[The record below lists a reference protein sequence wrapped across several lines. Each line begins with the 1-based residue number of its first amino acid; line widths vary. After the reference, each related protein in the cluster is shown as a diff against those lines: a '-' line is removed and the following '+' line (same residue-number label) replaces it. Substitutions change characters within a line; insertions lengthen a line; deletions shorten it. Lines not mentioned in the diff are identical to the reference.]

1 VKRFEVINH
10 TADMGIKAYGRDL
23 AELFTNAAYGM
34 ASLTT
39 DLEKVSPKDSQ
50 EISLEAENRDELLV
64 CWLNEIIYLFASKNM
79 LFSKFEVSEIDEKHL
94 RAKIFGEKLDMTRH
108 QVETEFK
115 AATYH
120 GLKISK
126 LKRYNSTFPEGTLQ
140 AEIIFDI

>member
-10 TADMGIKAYGRDL
+10 TADMGIKAYGKDL
-23 AELFTNAAYGM
+23 AELFINAAYGM
-34 ASLTT
+34 ASLIT
-39 DLEKVSPKDSQ
+39 DLEKVSPKDS
-50 EISLEAENRDELLV
+50 EDISLEAENREELLV

-94 RAKIFGEKLDMTRH
+94 RAKIFGEKLDTTRH
-108 QVETEFK
+108 QIETEFK

-126 LKRYNSTFPEGTLQ
+126 LKRDNSTFPEGTLQ
-140 AEIIFDI
+140 AEVIFDI